1 MREKKIHTTDIDVI
15 YMILWFSLWILGSI
29 FWDIIKEF
37 IWILSQPENVITAW
51 KFYPIFIYGIC
62 FVCMFLMFDHI
73 ISKNI
78 ALSKMAIKLLGNI
91 IYFCWWFLTC
101 ELFLF
106 LCISIPQIL
115 QTENLYNIAV
125 DISLFKTLNIY
136 VVIWVVIFLYIYLNI
151 YKKKDF

>member
-1 MREKKIHTTDIDVI
+1 MREQKINTTDIDVI

-37 IWILSQPENVITAW
+37 IWILSQPENIITAW
-51 KFYPIFIYGIC
+51 KFYSIFMYWIFFI
-62 FVCMFLMFDHI
+62 CMFLVFDHI

-78 ALSKMAIKLLGNI
+78 ALSKIATKLLSNI
-91 IYFCWWFLTC
+91 VYSCWWFLAC

-106 LCISIPQIL
+106 LCISMPQVL
-115 QTENLYNIAV
+115 QAENLYNIAV
-125 DISLFKTLNIY
+125 DMSLFKKLNIY
-136 VVIWVVIFLYIYLNI
+136 VVLLAVTFLYFYLNI